1 MAQFEVGDII
11 FYESNTWIGRVIRK
25 VTKFPFS
32 HAALAV
38 SPTDII
44 EANAFIKSRR
54 VAFAETDY
62 KRVVVMR
69 TKTALSDKQKIAI
82 IQESDQLLGRGY
94 DYWAIF
100 VFALKYIFGINTDKY
115 TTDATKLWCT
125 ELVDYVY
132 HAALIDLVPKAKNHF
147 VSIEDVAQSD
157 LLYEV
162 EEIHRNSIFDKNDLW

>member
-1 MAQFEVGDII
+1 MPKFEVGDII
-11 FYESNTWIGRVIRK
+11 FYESTTLIGRIIRK
-25 VTKFPFS
+25 ITKYPFS
-32 HAALAV
+32 HAAIAV

-54 VAFAETDY
+54 VSFAETEY

-69 TKTALSDKQKIAI
+69 TKTPLTSTQKIAI
-82 IQESDQLLGRGY
+82 IRESKQLLGRGY

-100 VFALKYIFGINTDKY
+100 LFALRYLFGFNTDKC

-132 HAALIDLVPKAKNHF
+132 HAALIDLVPNSKNHF
-147 VSIEDVAQSD
+147 VSIEDVAESTVLKQVQE
-157 LLYEV
+157 LY
-162 EEIHRNSIFDKNDLW
+162 RTTIFKENDLW